1 MQEKIKALKQENK
14 NLFKLLKDSE
24 KVFYQ
29 KLTEAKKES
38 QNLTNLFKQL
48 WPLIKSKVKDPS
60 LLIKTITSI
69 GGGGGQDFQEE
80 VNFQADQQSQMVA
93 EFEAKIN
100 AFKVKE

>member
-38 QNLTNLFKQL
+38 QNLTNLFK
-48 WPLIKSKVKDPS
+48 
-60 LLIKTITSI
+60 
-69 GGGGGQDFQEE
+69 
-80 VNFQADQQSQMVA
+80 
-93 EFEAKIN
+93 
-100 AFKVKE
+100 

>member
-1 MQEKIKALKQENK
+1 MDSRDKSQLLEKVKTLKQENK
-14 NLFKLLKDSE
+14 NLYKLLKDSE

-29 KLTEAKKES
+29 KLSEAKKES

-69 GGGGGQDFQEE
+69 SANAGGQGPDF
-80 VNFQADQQSQMVA
+80 
-93 EFEAKIN
+93 
-100 AFKVKE
+100 

>member
-1 MQEKIKALKQENK
+1 MEKIHALKSENK

-29 KLTEAKKES
+29 KLQEAKKES
-38 QNLTNLFKQL
+38 QNLTNLFKQI

-69 GGGGGQDFQEE
+69 SNTE
-80 VNFQADQQSQMVA
+80 QSEMDEDTSEHIA
-93 EFEAKIN
+93 
-100 AFKVKE
+100 